1 MGASSDVMLHD
12 RPIVVAGE
20 ALMDL
25 VLDTGGGLVGHP
37 GGGPYN
43 VARTVGR
50 LEQPVLYL
58 GRLSTD
64 GFGARLRRELEAD
77 SVGVETVV
85 ATDAPTT
92 LAVAEL
98 NESGGAEYRFY
109 ADSTS
114 APGLVPEEA
123 SAVLPPGIGTFCVGT
138 LGLVFEPIAT
148 TLEAIVAR
156 LDRDALIALDPNARP
171 TTIHDPAAYRGRLD
185 RLLRRTDVVKASDDD
200 LAWLRP
206 GAAPVDA
213 ARALLTPNAAVALVT
228 LGAQGAL
235 VVTPE
240 DVVEVEA
247 PRVEVVDTI
256 GAGDAFM
263 GAFLAQWR
271 SRGLGRAELTRTG
284 EVVEATRFACRVAAI
299 TCSRAGADPPR
310 RSEMG
315 CPAQAPG

>member
-1 MGASSDVMLHD
+1 VAG
-12 RPIVVAGE
+12 PIVVAGE

-25 VLDTGGGLVGHP
+25 VLHSDGSLMGHP

-50 LEQPVLYL
+50 LEQPVLFL
-58 GRLSTD
+58 GRISTD
-64 GFGARLRRELEAD
+64 GFGVRLRRELEAD
-77 SVGVETVV
+77 AVGTETVV

-98 NESGGAEYRFY
+98 DETGGAEYRFY

-114 APGLVPEEA
+114 APGLQAEDAA
-123 SAVLPPGIGTFCVGT
+123 SVLPPRVGSFYLGT
-138 LGLVFEPIAT
+138 LGLVFEPMAT
-148 TLEAIVAR
+148 TLEAIV
-156 LDRDALIALDPNARP
+156 RDLPDDTLIALDPNCRP
-171 TTIHDPAAYRGRLD
+171 TTIDDPATYRGKLD
-185 RLLRRTDVVKASDDD
+185 SLLRRTDVIKASEDD

-206 GAAPVDA
+206 GTAAVDA
-213 ARALLTPNAAVALVT
+213 ARALLSPNAAVALVT
-228 LGAQGAL
+228 LGERGAL

-240 DVVEVEA
+240 EVVEIAA

-263 GAFLAQWR
+263 GAFLAYWR
-271 SRGLGRAELTRTG
+271 ARDFGRADLTRSGDVG
-284 EVVEATRFACRVAAI
+284 EAARFACRVAAI

-310 RSEMG
+310 RSDLPSHG
-315 CPAQAPG
+315 

>member
-1 MGASSDVMLHD
+1 MND

-20 ALMDL
+20 ALVDL

-50 LEQPVLYL
+50 LEEPVLYL

-98 NESGGAEYRFY
+98 NEAGGAEYRFY

-114 APGLVPEEA
+114 APGLVIEEA
-123 SAVLPPGIGTFCVGT
+123 SAVLPPRIGTFCVGT
-138 LGLVFEPIAT
+138 LGLVFEPVAT
-148 TLEAIVAR
+148 TLEAIVTR
-156 LDRDALIALDPNARP
+156 LDRDTLIALDPNCRP
-171 TTIHDPAAYRGRLD
+171 TTIRDPAAYRGRLD
-185 RLLRRTDVVKASDDD
+185 RLLRRTDVVKASEHD

-213 ARALLTPNAAVALVT
+213 ARALLTPHAAVALVT
-228 LGAQGAL
+228 LGGRGAL
-235 VVTPE
+235 VVTPA

-263 GAFLAQWR
+263 GAFLAHWH
-271 SRGLGRAELTRTG
+271 SRGLGSADLTG
-284 EVVEATRFACRVAAI
+284 LDQVVDAARFACRVAAI

-310 RSEMG
+310 RPEMES
-315 CPAQAPG
+315 

>member
-1 MGASSDVMLHD
+1 MGTSSDVMLND

-25 VLDTGGGLVGHP
+25 VLDADGGLVGHP

-114 APGLVPEEA
+114 APGFVLEEA
-123 SAVLPPGIGTFCVGT
+123 SAVLPPRIGTFCVGT
-138 LGLVFEPIAT
+138 LGLVFEPMAT
-148 TLEAIVAR
+148 TLETIVGR
-156 LDRDALIALDPNARP
+156 LDRDTLIALDPNSRP
-171 TTIHDPAAYRGRLD
+171 ATIRDPAAYRGRLD

-200 LAWLRP
+200 LAWLCP
-206 GAAPVDA
+206 GASPVDA
-213 ARALLTPNAAVALVT
+213 ARALLTHNAAVALVT
-228 LGAQGAL
+228 LGGRGAL
-235 VVTPE
+235 AVTPE
-240 DVVEVEA
+240 DLVEVDA
-247 PRVEVVDTI
+247 PQVEVVDTI

-263 GAFLAQWR
+263 GAFLAHWH
-271 SRGLGRAELTRTG
+271 SRALGRDDLTRPG
-284 EVVEATRFACRVAAI
+284 EVADAARFACQVAAI

-310 RSEMG
+310 RSELG
-315 CPAQAPG
+315 S